1 MTYKDRWQIGFDHLT
16 EYINKYGNAHVP
28 QGFVS
33 SDGYNLG
40 RWVATQR
47 KNYCNHKLN
56 KDQIQTLLSIGFMFD
71 GHAARNVVREEAW
84 KKGYSHLMD
93 FHKKNG
99 HSNVPIT
106 FLSPY
111 DSFPLGKWLRLQ
123 MMAYKDGTLSQ
134 EHYEMLKALDV
145 KRFCDKDKSRFTT
158 KWNEFFQMLKDYYK
172 SHGNCFVPKSS
183 DNLDLQRLYSWIR
196 RQADLYRKGRLC
208 TKQIDMLNSVG
219 LFDSSKRDA
228 IWETG
233 FNYYVEYVL
242 NKGLK
247 NITYDYVC
255 PDNYKLGQW
264 IHHQVKAIKNGTI
277 PENRLRRLKE
287 IAFTEMWQPPLSL
300 EQAWNNGYKHLLGF
314 YNRFG
319 LKQVPGRYVCSDGYW
334 LGGWVSKQRKK
345 IRDKSMTTEHLV
357 KLYRINFPVTPYVVE
372 PVDPNWE
379 IGFNHL
385 LDYYEQHGHAYVS
398 RTYKCPDGYDL
409 YNWCDCQRK
418 KAKCNKLTNE
428 QNLKLASIGFYKTAR
443 TIMWEKGYSH
453 LAAFYKEHK
462 DTKVVN
468 TYISPDGFPLGSWVH
483 VQLQSYSL
491 GRLSEQRINK
501 LLSLGFEF
509 KPIHTR
515 SKKPWES
522 GINNLCLFYDTYKNY
537 HIPQKYRSPD
547 GFYLGHWVVRI
558 RRDYNRLSLD
568 KLIELESIGFLSKVL
583 KRKEGRRRNGLYG
596 F

>member
-277 PENRLRRLKE
+277 PEPDKRSYAGALRTADRPAADRAGKHR
-287 IAFTEMWQPPLSL
+287 IPGGAASL
-300 EQAWNNGYKHLLGF
+300 QG
-314 YNRFG
+314 
-319 LKQVPGRYVCSDGYW
+319 
-334 LGGWVSKQRKK
+334 
-345 IRDKSMTTEHLV
+345 KSAAEH
-357 KLYRINFPVTPYVVE
+357 PV
-372 PVDPNWE
+372 
-379 IGFNHL
+379 
-385 LDYYEQHGHAYVS
+385 
-398 RTYKCPDGYDL
+398 
-409 YNWCDCQRK
+409 
-418 KAKCNKLTNE
+418 
-428 QNLKLASIGFYKTAR
+428 
-443 TIMWEKGYSH
+443 
-453 LAAFYKEHK
+453 
-462 DTKVVN
+462 
-468 TYISPDGFPLGSWVH
+468 
-483 VQLQSYSL
+483 
-491 GRLSEQRINK
+491 
-501 LLSLGFEF
+501 
-509 KPIHTR
+509 
-515 SKKPWES
+515 
-522 GINNLCLFYDTYKNY
+522 
-537 HIPQKYRSPD
+537 
-547 GFYLGHWVVRI
+547 
-558 RRDYNRLSLD
+558 
-568 KLIELESIGFLSKVL
+568 
-583 KRKEGRRRNGLYG
+583 
-596 F
+596 